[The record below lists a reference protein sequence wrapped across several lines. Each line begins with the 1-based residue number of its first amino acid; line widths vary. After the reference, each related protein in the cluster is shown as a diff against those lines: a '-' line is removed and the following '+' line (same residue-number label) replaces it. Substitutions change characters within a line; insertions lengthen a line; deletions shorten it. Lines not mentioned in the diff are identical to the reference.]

1 MTGTGAREPGDDS
14 QKSGVTA
21 GSPVGLTGPTS
32 TTGMASASAAN
43 TQPMETPVEDGVPS
57 LSVEP
62 QEAADQ
68 TTTEG
73 NVARRDPHLTV
84 GPTNESADE
93 PFSRIETA
101 IVTGVDRVLD
111 AFERKLAYDASKQL
125 QVDRLHA
132 ELQQHR
138 AGFANSVARPLVHA
152 MIRLHD
158 DIGKLLSALRGKP
171 AEELSPER
179 FFVLMEGLQDDVEIV
194 LGQNGVTAYRETAQV
209 FDPRRQRALTRIATQ
224 DKDLAGKV
232 AGTIRPGFEQGSE
245 ILEKERIA
253 IYELGPS
260 SEGTSST
267 ASGSPLASSSLTE
280 TEKQEN

>member
-1 MTGTGAREPGDDS
+1 
-14 QKSGVTA
+14 
-21 GSPVGLTGPTS
+21 
-32 TTGMASASAAN
+32 
-43 TQPMETPVEDGVPS
+43 METPVEDGVPS

-62 QEAADQ
+62 QEGADQ
-68 TTTEG
+68 TETEG
-73 NVARRDPHLTV
+73 NAARSDAHLTV
-84 GPTNESADE
+84 GPTNEPADE
-93 PFSRIETA
+93 PYNRVETA
-101 IVTGVDRVLD
+101 ITAGVDRVLD

-138 AGFANSVARPLVHA
+138 ADFANRVARPLVHA

-158 DIGKLLSALRGKP
+158 DIGKLLSALRGKH

-179 FFVLMEGLQDDVEIV
+179 FFALMEGLQDDVEIV
-194 LGQNGVTAYRETAQV
+194 LGQNGVTAYREPDKI

-224 DKDLAGKV
+224 DKGLAGKV
-232 AGTIRPGFEQGSE
+232 AETIRPGFEQGSE

-260 SEGTSST
+260 SEGTTST
-267 ASGSPLASSSLTE
+267 ASDSPLASSSLPE
-280 TEKQEN
+280 TEKQED